1 MANSNST
8 NERPSPYL
16 PKSLP
21 ASIRPT
27 PPSSLASRS
36 AAGPYSLASASK
48 QAALCKG
55 KGSVQTQR

>member
-1 MANSNST
+1 MGNSNSM
-8 NERPSPYL
+8 NERPSPYS

-48 QAALCKG
+48 QMTASNA
-55 KGSVQTQR
+55 KGSVQPRR

>member
-1 MANSNST
+1 MANDNSMRG
-8 NERPSPYL
+8 RPSPYL
-16 PKSLP
+16 PKALP

-27 PPSSLASRS
+27 PPSSLASRA

-48 QAALCKG
+48 QATPSKG